1 MIVKGTFT
9 ITRCSPDWVS
19 DFKTSP
25 FNAHALVELD
35 GNPIGESI
43 SLSKFQKV
51 LFVKG
56 KQND

>member
-1 MIVKGTFT
+1 MVKGTFT

-19 DFKTSP
+19 DFKTSS
-25 FNAHALVELD
+25 FNAYAWVELD
-35 GNPIGESI
+35 GKPIGESI